1 MTGNLLITAL
11 LSGGA
16 NAGSTWLAN
25 DTFSGQGNIFIQ
37 DGFATYECWASV
49 FETDSLAT
57 DGALTM
63 KSIRTLIGGSSANN
77 FFIVQFYAMA
87 GSSMNSA
94 ALLGEEG
101 VSMTGSTKNY
111 NDLEISDLKIGLPTI
126 NSGNVAVAMCF
137 DETSTTTP
145 SIANTDGFG
154 SSSQSNWIYLFSTNT
169 WMQSADLSVQG
180 DWIMRLCV
188 EADHISGSC
197 DDSSDTVDGGG
208 DGAGDGSDDG
218 SDDGGSDTGSDAVS
232 LLQITPDSAAEGE
245 AVDVVLIGSGFAA
258 GTEARIG
265 GISLTGTEVVNA
277 ETISGRT
284 PTSLPAGS
292 HDVEIVLPN
301 GENDYI
307 AGGFTVGGG
316 CGCASSTMPMRQ
328 GWLVLIGALL
338 VLRRRLD

>member
-11 LSGGA
+11 LSGTA

-37 DGFATYECWASV
+37 DGFVTYECWASV
-49 FETDSLAT
+49 FDTDSLAA
-57 DGALTM
+57 DGALTL
-63 KSIRTLIGGSSANN
+63 KSVRTLIGGSSANN

-101 VSMTGSTKNY
+101 VSMTGSTKSY
-111 NDLEISDLKIGLPTI
+111 NDLQIADLKLGLPTI

-137 DETSTTTP
+137 DETSTSTP

-154 SSSQSNWIYLFSTNT
+154 TNSQNNWIYLFSTNT
-169 WMQSADLSVQG
+169 WMQSESLNVQG

-197 DDSSDTVDGGG
+197 DNSSDTVDGGG
-208 DGAGDGSDDG
+208 DDGAGEDSDA
-218 SDDGGSDTGSDAVS
+218 GGSDTGSDAVS

-245 AVDVVLIGSGFAA
+245 AVDVVLIGAGFVD

-307 AGGFTVGGG
+307 AGGFTVGSG
-316 CGCASSTMPMRQ
+316 CGCASSTTPMRQ
-328 GWLVLIGALL
+328 GWLVLLGALL
-338 VLRRRLD
+338 VLRRRLG

>member
-11 LSGGA
+11 LSGAA

-37 DGFATYECWASV
+37 DGFVTYECWASV
-49 FETDSLAT
+49 FETDALAA

-63 KSIRTLIGGSSANN
+63 KSVRTLVGGSTSNN

-87 GSSMNSA
+87 GSDMNSA

-101 VSMTGSTKNY
+101 VSLTGSSKNY
-111 NDLEISDLKIGLPTI
+111 NDLEIADLKIGLPTI

-137 DETSTTTP
+137 DESSTSTP
-145 SIANTDGFG
+145 SIANTEGYG
-154 SSSQSNWIYLFSTNT
+154 SNSDNNWIYLFSSNT
-169 WMQSADLSVQG
+169 WARSQQLSVQG

-188 EADHISGSC
+188 EAEHISGSC
-197 DDSSDTVDGGG
+197 TDSSDSVDDGG
-208 DGAGDGSDDG
+208 DDGSDNVG
-218 SDDGGSDTGSDAVS
+218 NSGDDGGSDTGTDAVS

-245 AVDVVLIGSGFAA
+245 AVDVVLLGAGFVD

-265 GISLTGTEVVNA
+265 GISLTGTEVVNT

-284 PTSLPAGS
+284 PTSLPAGA

-316 CGCASSTMPMRQ
+316 CGCASLTTPMRQ